1 MTIYLGDFAAG
12 ETIYVP
18 FHTFNSSGASV
29 TITGLAVTDIEIYR
43 DGGTT
48 QRASDA
54 GYTLLD
60 TDGIDFDGITG
71 IHGFSVATSDNTDA
85 GFYAAG
91 YDYWVVV
98 SAITVD
104 SQTVNF
110 VAAIFSIEN
119 RSALRPTTAGRTLDV
134 ASTGEVGL
142 DFANANI
149 PVGANDAL
157 GWLENGTMQSGS
169 TSSTAVLRSATSIV
183 DDLIIGATVYIRSG
197 TGAGQSRVI
206 HDWVSATDTASVSP
220 NWTTTPDN
228 TSVYAVV
235 PTPPAPTNSAA
246 LPAVNMTAISGD
258 STAADNCEAFFD
270 GTGYAGTGNV
280 IPTVTTVT
288 TVSGLAANAITAA
301 ATAADFGTEVGTAV
315 WATAAR
321 TLTAL
326 DEDSTTLD
334 LDATIRAALGMAS
347 ANLDTQISSVQ
358 SDTNDIQ
365 TRIPAALVSGRMD
378 SSTGAMAANVL
389 TAAATAADFGAEVAD
404 AVWDEALAGHAG
416 AGSAGEALSA
426 AGTAGDP
433 WTTALPG
440 AYSAGQA
447 GYIIGQNINAT
458 VSSRASQTSL
468 DTLDDLVDTEVA
480 AIKAKTDQMTFGVA
494 NQLNVNVKSM
504 NDTTVNGT
512 GTSGDKWRGA

>member
-1 MTIYLGDFAAG
+1 MARWLKQSTAFTFRIGPFVDATDGDTAETGLTISQADIQISKNGGAFAQTSASPTTTHDADGWYQCPLTATDTNTLGPLTVKIT
-12 ETIYVP
+12 E
-18 FHTFNSSGASV
+18 SGALKV
-29 TITGLAVTDIEIYR
+29 WEHFMVVPAAVYDTLV
-43 DGGTT
+43 
-48 QRASDA
+48 A
-54 GYTLLD
+54 GIIPMQ
-60 TDGIDFDGITG
+60 G
-71 IHGFSVATSDNTDA
+71 N
-85 GFYAAG
+85 
-91 YDYWVVV
+91 
-98 SAITVD
+98 
-104 SQTVNF
+104 
-110 VAAIFSIEN
+110 
-119 RSALRPTTAGRTLDV
+119 
-134 ASTGEVGL
+134 STY
-142 DFANANI
+142 
-149 PVGANDAL
+149 
-157 GWLENGTMQSGS
+157 GTMQSGS
-169 TSSTAVLRSATSIV
+169 TSSNAVLASATSFV
-183 DDLIIGATVYIRSG
+183 DDLVIGSTLVITGG

-206 HDWVSATDTASVSP
+206 HDWVSSTDTASISP

-228 TSVYAVV
+228 TSTYVVV

-246 LPAVNMTAISGD
+246 LPAVNATQVGGQTASASGTVTFPNATLA
-258 STAADNCEAFFD
+258 STTNITG
-270 GTGYAGTGNV
+270 GTITTATN
-280 IPTVTTVT
+280 VTTVN
-288 TVSGLAANAITAA
+288 GLAANVLTAA

-326 DEDSTTLD
+326 DEDSTTMD

-378 SSTGAMAANVL
+378 SSTGAMAANVI

-458 VSSRASQTSL
+458 ISSRASQTSL

-494 NQLNVNVKSM
+494 NQLNVNTKSM